1 MRYSITAALIVTVGW
16 MANPAWGQDGP
27 PDPPDNAVKP
37 GPGRRPRPQRDEA
50 PPKPQIPDSI
60 ELVRDV
66 VYSRAPGAD
75 GQMIELKL
83 DAASPKQSD
92 QKLPA
97 VIFVHGG
104 GFRDGSKDAGIPL
117 VIAFAQGGYL
127 AVTIDYRLAGAAGF
141 PAAVHDCKAAVRFLR
156 ANAKELGI
164 DPWRI
169 GIVGPSAGGYL
180 SALIGTSGNDGALEG
195 DLEPSDVSST
205 VQCVVDISG
214 PIDFT
219 RFKDGVRREYLTLW
233 LGDDLQEYKRRAKE
247 ASPLTYID
255 DADPPFLLIHGTA
268 DEIVPLEQAQ
278 LFNAALID
286 AGIETEYLAVAGAGH
301 ALRKPE
307 LLIEIGA
314 FFDRHLGGRAA
325 AVFRKHLDQQP
336 KPTDAATLP
345 MKGDR

>member
-1 MRYSITAALIVTVGW
+1 MVSRVRSHVRQGAAVSSTHHVGAAILIVVVGW
-16 MANPAWGQDGP
+16 FNPPVVGQQPESGAGP
-27 PDPPDNAVKP
+27 HVP
-37 GPGRRPRPQRDEA
+37 E
-50 PPKPQIPDSI
+50 SI
-60 ELVRDV
+60 VLLGDV
-66 VYSRAPGAD
+66 VYAHAPGAN
-75 GQMIELKL
+75 GRMIELKL
-83 DAASPKQSD
+83 DAASPKKSQD
-92 QKLPA
+92 TLLPA

-104 GFRDGSKDAGIPL
+104 GFRGGSKDAGLPL

-127 AVTIDYRLAGAAGF
+127 AVTIDYRLAGVAGF

-195 DLEPSDVSST
+195 ELEPSGVSST

-219 RFKDGVRREYLTLW
+219 RFEDGVRREYLTLW

-268 DEIVPLEQAQ
+268 DEIVPVEQAE

-286 AGIETEYLAVAGAGH
+286 AGVETEYLAVEGAGH
-301 ALRKPE
+301 ALRRPQ
-307 LLIEIGA
+307 LLVEMGV

-325 AVFRKHLDQQP
+325 AVFRKRLDHQP
-336 KPTDAATLP
+336 KPTDAPTPA
-345 MKGDR
+345 MKRDR

>member
-1 MRYSITAALIVTVGW
+1 
-16 MANPAWGQDGP
+16 
-27 PDPPDNAVKP
+27 
-37 GPGRRPRPQRDEA
+37 
-50 PPKPQIPDSI
+50 
-60 ELVRDV
+60 
-66 VYSRAPGAD
+66 
-75 GQMIELKL
+75 MIELKL
-83 DAASPKQSD
+83 DAASPKRSQD
-92 QKLPA
+92 TLLPA

-117 VIAFAQGGYL
+117 AIAFAQGGYL
-127 AVTIDYRLAGAAGF
+127 AVTIDYRLSGVARF

-169 GIVGPSAGGYL
+169 GIVGPSAGGHL

-195 DLEPSDVSST
+195 ELEPSGVSST
-205 VQCVVDISG
+205 VQCVVDFSG

-219 RFKDGVRREYLTLW
+219 RFDGPVRREYLTLW
-233 LGDDLQEYKRRAKE
+233 LGDDLQEYRKRAKE
-247 ASPLTYID
+247 ASPLTYLD

-286 AGIETEYLAVAGAGH
+286 AGIETEYLAVKGAGH
-301 ALRKPE
+301 VLRKPE
-307 LLIEIGA
+307 LFLRMGA

-325 AVFRKHLDQQP
+325 AVFRKRLDQQP
-336 KPTDAATLP
+336 KPTDGPTPA
-345 MKGDR
+345 MKRDR

>member
-1 MRYSITAALIVTVGW
+1 MRHVGAAILIVVVGW
-16 MANPAWGQDGP
+16 FNPPVVGQH
-27 PDPPDNAVKP
+27 AESAP
-37 GPGRRPRPQRDEA
+37 GPYV
-50 PPKPQIPDSI
+50 PDSI
-60 ELVRDV
+60 VLLGDV
-66 VYSRAPGAD
+66 VYSHAPGAN
-75 GQMIELKL
+75 GRMIELKL
-83 DAASPKQSD
+83 DAASPRQSQD
-92 QKLPA
+92 KLLPA

-127 AVTIDYRLAGAAGF
+127 AVTIDYRLSGVAGF

-169 GIVGPSAGGYL
+169 GIVGPSAGGHL

-195 DLEPSDVSST
+195 ELEPSGVSST
-205 VQCVVDISG
+205 VQCVVDFSG

-219 RFKDGVRREYLTLW
+219 RFDGPVRREYLNLW
-233 LGDDLQEYKRRAKE
+233 LGDDSQGYQQRAKE

-268 DEIVPLEQAQ
+268 DKLVPLEQAQ

-286 AGIETEYLAVAGAGH
+286 AGVETQYLAVEGAGH
-301 ALRKPE
+301 VLRKPE
-307 LLIEIGA
+307 LFVRMGA
-314 FFDRHLGGRAA
+314 FFDDHLGGRAA
-325 AVFRKHLDQQP
+325 AVFRERLDQQT
-336 KPTDAATLP
+336 KPTDAATP
-345 MKGDR
+345 AMNGDR

>member
-1 MRYSITAALIVTVGW
+1 MRYIITAALIVAVGW
-16 MANPAWGQDGP
+16 MPNPAWGQDGP
-27 PDPPDNAVKP
+27 PDPPDNAMKP
-37 GPGRRPRPQRDEA
+37 GPGRRPRPQRNEA
-50 PPKPQIPDSI
+50 PPMPQIPDSI

-127 AVTIDYRLAGAAGF
+127 AVTIDYRLAGEAGF

-195 DLEPSDVSST
+195 ELEPSGVSST

-219 RFKDGVRREYLTLW
+219 RFEDGVRREYLTLW

-268 DEIVPLEQAQ
+268 DKIVPLEQAQ

-286 AGIETEYLAVAGAGH
+286 AGIETEFLAVEGAGH
-301 ALRKPE
+301 ALHQPE
-307 LLIEIGA
+307 LLVEMGA
-314 FFDRHLGGRAA
+314 FFDGHLGGRAA

-336 KPTDAATLP
+336 RPTDAATLP

>member
-1 MRYSITAALIVTVGW
+1 MRHVGTTVLIVVVGW
-16 MANPAWGQDGP
+16 FNQPVVGQQPESG
-27 PDPPDNAVKP
+27 P
-37 GPGRRPRPQRDEA
+37 GPHV
-50 PPKPQIPDSI
+50 PDSI
-60 ELVRDV
+60 VLLRDV
-66 VYSRAPGAD
+66 VYSHAPGAN
-75 GQMIELKL
+75 GRMIELKL
-83 DAASPKQSD
+83 DAASPKQSQD
-92 QKLPA
+92 KLLPA

-104 GFRDGSKDAGIPL
+104 GFRGGSKDAGIPL

-195 DLEPSDVSST
+195 ELEPSGVSST

-219 RFKDGVRREYLTLW
+219 RFEDGVRREYLTLW

-268 DEIVPLEQAQ
+268 DEIVPVEQAE

-286 AGIETEYLAVAGAGH
+286 AGVETEYLAVEGAGH
-301 ALRKPE
+301 ALRRPQ
-307 LLIEIGA
+307 LLVEMGV

-325 AVFRKHLDQQP
+325 AVFRKRLDHQP
-336 KPTDAATLP
+336 KPTDAPTPA
-345 MKGDR
+345 MKRDR

>member
-1 MRYSITAALIVTVGW
+1 MVSRLRIRLRRGAEVSSITRHVGAAILIVAVGW
-16 MANPAWGQDGP
+16 FNRPVVGQQP
-27 PDPPDNAVKP
+27 ESVP
-37 GPGRRPRPQRDEA
+37 GPHV
-50 PPKPQIPDSI
+50 PDSI
-60 ELVRDV
+60 VLLGDV

-75 GQMIELKL
+75 GRMIELKL
-83 DAASPKQSD
+83 DAASPKQSQD
-92 QKLPA
+92 TLLPA

-104 GFRDGSKDAGIPL
+104 GFRSGSKDAGIPL
-117 VIAFAQGGYL
+117 IIAFAQGGYL
-127 AVTIDYRLAGAAGF
+127 AVTIDYRLAGVAGF

-195 DLEPSDVSST
+195 ELEPSGVSST

-219 RFKDGVRREYLTLW
+219 RFQDGVRREYLNVW
-233 LGDDLQEYKRRAKE
+233 LGHDLQEYKRRAKE

-278 LFNAALID
+278 LFNAALIA
-286 AGIETEYLAVAGAGH
+286 AGVETEYLAVEGAGH

-307 LLIEIGA
+307 LLVQMGA

-325 AVFRKHLDQQP
+325 AVFRKRLDQQP
-336 KPTDAATLP
+336 TPTRAPTPA
-345 MKGDR
+345 MKGDG

>member
-1 MRYSITAALIVTVGW
+1 MRHVGAAVLIVVVGW
-16 MANPAWGQDGP
+16 FNPPVVGRQPELA
-27 PDPPDNAVKP
+27 P
-37 GPGRRPRPQRDEA
+37 GPHV
-50 PPKPQIPDSI
+50 PDSI
-60 ELVRDV
+60 VLLGDV

-75 GQMIELKL
+75 GRMIELKL
-83 DAASPKQSD
+83 DAASPKQSQD
-92 QKLPA
+92 RLLPA

-104 GFRDGSKDAGIPL
+104 GFRDGSKDAGLPL

-127 AVTIDYRLAGAAGF
+127 AVTIDYRLSGVAGF

-156 ANAKELGI
+156 ANAAELGI

-169 GIVGPSAGGYL
+169 GIVGPSAGGHL

-195 DLEPSDVSST
+195 ELEPSGVSST

-219 RFKDGVRREYLTLW
+219 RFDDGVRREYLNLW
-233 LGDDLQEYKRRAKE
+233 LGDDVQEYERRAKE

-278 LFNAALID
+278 LFNAALIA
-286 AGIETEYLAVAGAGH
+286 AGIETEYLAVEGAGH

-307 LLIEIGA
+307 LLVRMGA
-314 FFDRHLGGRAA
+314 FFDSHLGGRVA
-325 AVFRKHLDQQP
+325 AVLRKRLDQQP
-336 KPTDAATLP
+336 KPTDAPIPA
-345 MKGDR
+345 MKGDG

>member
-1 MRYSITAALIVTVGW
+1 MRYSITAAVIVTVGW
-16 MANPAWGQDGP
+16 MANPAWGQDRP
-27 PDPPDNAVKP
+27 PDPPDNAMKP
-37 GPGRRPRPQRDEA
+37 GLGRRPRPQRDEA
-50 PPKPQIPDSI
+50 PPQPKIPDSI

-66 VYSRAPGAD
+66 VYSRAPSAD

-92 QKLPA
+92 RKLPA

-104 GFRDGSKDAGIPL
+104 GFRGGSKDAGIPL

-195 DLEPSDVSST
+195 DLEPSGVSST

-219 RFKDGVRREYLTLW
+219 RFEDGVRREYLTLW
-233 LGDDLQEYKRRAKE
+233 LGDDLQAYKRRAKE

-268 DEIVPLEQAQ
+268 DKIVPLEQAQ
-278 LFNAALID
+278 LFNAALIA
-286 AGIETEYLAVAGAGH
+286 AGVETEYLAVEGAGH
-301 ALRKPE
+301 ALHQPE
-307 LLIEIGA
+307 LLVRIGE

-325 AVFRKHLDQQP
+325 AVFRKRLDQQP
-336 KPTDAATLP
+336 KPPDAPTPA
-345 MKGDR
+345 MKRDR